1 MTVAVLTGVMPI
13 SKRSIKMITP
23 ETNEILLK
31 KIAQRDEPAF
41 FELVKRFKT
50 QLLHVI
56 YRYTGNRQDAEDI
69 LQDVFVKIY
78 LHAEKYN
85 DEFKATTWIYTIALN
100 TARTAYKK
108 KNRWLIFSSMMNKNE
123 DEPDF
128 IDSIE
133 DFTFTPGFYS
143 DSDDQEE
150 IINSV
155 LSKINPSF
163 REALILRDMEGL
175 SYEDIG
181 DVLGLNMGTVKSKIN
196 RGREE
201 FKRLLKKE
209 IDK

>member
-1 MTVAVLTGVMPI
+1 MTVAVLTGVI
-13 SKRSIKMITP
+13 SISTRSMKMSTQD
-23 ETNEILLK
+23 TNEDLLK
-31 KIAQRDEPAF
+31 RIAKQDELAF

-78 LHAEKYN
+78 LHAEKFN
-85 DEFKATTWIYTIALN
+85 DEFKASTWIYTIALN

-108 KNRWLIFSSMMNKNE
+108 KNRWLIFSSMMNRND

-128 IDSIE
+128 VESIE
-133 DFTFTPGFYS
+133 DFSFTPGFYS
-143 DSDDQEE
+143 DSDHQEE
-150 IINSV
+150 VINTV
-155 LSKINPSF
+155 LSKLNPSF
-163 REALILRDMEGL
+163 REALILRDMQGL
-175 SYEDIG
+175 SYDDIS
-181 DVLGLNMGTVKSKIN
+181 DVLGINLGTVKSKIN